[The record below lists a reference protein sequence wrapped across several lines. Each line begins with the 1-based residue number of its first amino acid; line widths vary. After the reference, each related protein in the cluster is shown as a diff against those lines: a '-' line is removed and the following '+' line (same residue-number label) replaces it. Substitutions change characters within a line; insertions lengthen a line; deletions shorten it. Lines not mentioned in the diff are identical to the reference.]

1 MLDSPGSY
9 DPVRGPRRVQ
19 GANPYDFRQ
28 TEKFSADQNRFLNK
42 LSTNFAEAVVTQL
55 APLLQIRFN
64 MELLRFQL
72 RSYGSYL
79 NNLTDPTPL
88 LVFRLDQETQA
99 FFDFDFG
106 LTLAI
111 FEKLMGG
118 RGQSPK
124 DDTRNF
130 LTDLERAILRRPF
143 SRILGAYGHAWK
155 EFKPVEPQ
163 WDGLELNPNAVY
175 LYPPTEMMVVTAFQV
190 DVGTCQGIVNVV
202 VPFRYL
208 KGAIP
213 RSSYDEFVL
222 TRSST
227 TITSGQQLAS
237 VTPIFAGKIGGAK
250 VPVAMA
256 LGRAELLFRELL
268 TIEVGDTIRLDT
280 EISEPLRIKVNG
292 RTKFRGFPGVKDGKL
307 AARVSSVS
315 EEGDDEYDE

>member
-9 DPVRGPRRVQ
+9 DSLRGPRRVQ

-42 LSTNFAEAVVTQL
+42 LSVSFAEAVVTQL
-55 APLLQIRFN
+55 APLLQVRFN

-79 NNLTDPTPL
+79 NNLQDPTPL
-88 LVFRLDQETQA
+88 LVFRLDQEYQG
-99 FFDFDFG
+99 FFDFDFD
-106 LTLAI
+106 LTFAI
-111 FEKLMGG
+111 FERLMGG
-118 RGQSPK
+118 RGLPPK
-124 DDTRNF
+124 DDSRTY

-143 SRILGAYGHAWK
+143 SRILGAYGQAWK
-155 EFKPVEPQ
+155 EFKPLDPQ
-163 WDGLELNPNAVY
+163 WEGLELNPNAVY

-190 DVGTCQGIVNVV
+190 DVGQTQGIVNVV

-208 KGAIP
+208 KTSIP

-227 TITSGQQLAS
+227 TITTGQLAS
-237 VTPIFAGKIGGAK
+237 VTPIVTQKIGSAK
-250 VPVAMA
+250 VPVSMA
-256 LGRAELLFRELL
+256 LGRAELLFRDLM

-307 AARVSSVS
+307 AARVSSVL
-315 EEGDDEYDE
+315 EEGDEEIDE

>member
-1 MLDSPGSY
+1 LLDSPASY
-9 DPVRGPRRVQ
+9 DPRGPRRVQ

-28 TEKFSADQNRFLNK
+28 TEKFTADQNRFLNK
-42 LSTNFAEAVVTQL
+42 LSVNFAEAVVTQL

-79 NNLTDPTPL
+79 NNLPDPTPL
-88 LVFRLDQETQA
+88 LVFRLDGETQG
-99 FFDFDFG
+99 FFDFDFA
-106 LTLAI
+106 LTFAI

-118 RGQSPK
+118 RGQPPK
-124 DDTRNF
+124 DDTRTN

-143 SRILGAYGHAWK
+143 SRILGAYGQAWK
-155 EFKPVEPQ
+155 EFKPVEAQ
-163 WDGLELNPNAVY
+163 WEGLELNPNAVY
-175 LYPPTEMMVVTAFQV
+175 LYPPTETMVVTAFQV
-190 DVGTCQGIVNVV
+190 DVGTSQGIVNVV

-208 KGAIP
+208 KGSIP
-213 RSSYDEFVL
+213 RSSYDQFVL

-227 TITSGQQLAS
+227 TINTGAQ
-237 VTPIFAGKIGGAK
+237 AGGAMPAGWPGRLGNAK
-250 VPVAMA
+250 VPVSIA
-256 LGRAELLFRELL
+256 LGRAELLFKELL

-280 EISEPLRIKVNG
+280 EISEPLRIKVSG

-307 AARVSSVS
+307 AARVSSVT